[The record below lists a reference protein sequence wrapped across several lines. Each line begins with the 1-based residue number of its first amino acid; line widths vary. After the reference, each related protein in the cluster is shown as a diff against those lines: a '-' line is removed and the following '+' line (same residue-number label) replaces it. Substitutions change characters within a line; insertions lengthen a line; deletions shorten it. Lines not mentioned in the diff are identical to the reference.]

1 MKRYLILISSKILTR
16 ARARVDGLVF
26 YELKHFSCSQI
37 QQHLPGV
44 VVDVLRTSQS
54 TRPSRLAF
62 CGDRGCRPLDSPMD
76 VGGDGKPPA
85 VSFSAGPTRNP
96 YSTYSSSGDCG
107 NSATSPARPSSPLG
121 DAGREGVRGGLDW
134 TVTVAWLVILGE
146 GRKIHYP
153 LMAEGF
159 FN

>member
-1 MKRYLILISSKILTR
+1 MKSEIMKRYLILISSKILTR

-96 YSTYSSSGDCG
+96 YSTYSSRDRSIEKQTREPTLKQNRRGLIAG
-107 NSATSPARPSSPLG
+107 TLPRHLLGHPLLQETQG
-121 DAGREGVRGGLDW
+121 GRESVVDW
-134 TVTVAWLVILGE
+134 TGL
-146 GRKIHYP
+146 
-153 LMAEGF
+153 
-159 FN
+159 